1 MEVLCAEA
9 PEKGSEAPRVES
21 RSGHC
26 GAGVGIPVASGL
38 KRYSLGGDG
47 CWALEL
53 FEIMAGSDPRKDHM

>member
-9 PEKGSEAPRVES
+9 PEKGSEAPGVES

-26 GAGVGIPVASGL
+26 GAGVGIPVSSGL
-38 KRYSLGGDG
+38 KRYSVVGDG

-53 FEIMAGSDPRKDHM
+53 FEIMAGSDPRKDHV